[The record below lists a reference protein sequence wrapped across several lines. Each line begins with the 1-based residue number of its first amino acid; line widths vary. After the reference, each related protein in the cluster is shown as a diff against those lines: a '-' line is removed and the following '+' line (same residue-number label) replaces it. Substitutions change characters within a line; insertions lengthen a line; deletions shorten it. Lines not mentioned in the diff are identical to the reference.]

1 MISLNTLALKEAL
14 SKCGKCAKNDKTAP
28 LTQLINIKTV
38 NEHTLSFTA
47 TDERNT
53 FSYFLTDLTSNF
65 DNIDICVLIDQLT
78 KLISKFNCTN
88 TQLVVSDT
96 NNELSIIGDGDYKIS
111 IPIDANGKPIEY
123 PEIEDTAPVTEV
135 YSGNIS
141 NILAAAK
148 FCEGSILKVTLD
160 MQVEDYPR
168 TNYFVGKDIISLDGF
183 LATRVSGDFVNF
195 DTLVSPSTL
204 KLLSLFTDEDF
215 SMYKTKTYNVF
226 KCSDCIMYTVEP
238 EGLDAYPTEVASQ
251 LIDSI
256 SGNTV
261 DISAGVFVSA
271 LNRLN
276 LFTDDRSDN
285 SIKIVFNDKG
295 MFAYTIDG
303 ACVEQISSEPC
314 KDFTCYINVTS
325 LISMLKAYS
334 TDIIKLYYG
343 DDRCFKFEFNNVGQ
357 IIVLSDFGD
366 NQ

>member
-38 NEHTLSFTA
+38 NEHTLSFTS

-53 FSYFLTDLTSNF
+53 FSYFLTDITANF
-65 DNIDICVLIDQLT
+65 DNINICVLIEQLT
-78 KLISKFNCTN
+78 KLVSKFSCTT
-88 TQLVVSDT
+88 TQLNISDS
-96 NNELSIIGDGDYKIS
+96 NNELTVSGDGDYKIS
-111 IPIDANGKPIEY
+111 SPIDANGKPIEY
-123 PEIEDTAPVTEV
+123 PEIEDDAAVTDV
-135 YSGNIS
+135 FTGNVS
-141 NILAAAK
+141 ELLAAAK
-148 FCEGSILKVTLD
+148 FCEGSLLKATLD
-160 MQVEDYPR
+160 IQVEDYPR
-168 TNYFVGKDIISLDGF
+168 TNYYFGKDIISLDGF
-183 LATRVSGDFVNF
+183 LATRVSGNFVNF
-195 DTLVSPSTL
+195 DTLISPSTL

-226 KCSDCIMYTVEP
+226 KCSDCVMYTVEP

-261 DISAGVFVSA
+261 DISAGILTSA
-271 LNRLN
+271 LDRLN

-314 KDFTCYINVTS
+314 KEFSCYINVIS

-334 TDIIKLYYG
+334 ADIIKLYYG

-366 NQ
+366 N